1 MADLKG
7 TYNITSYHPNVR
19 WVVDY
24 SQTGRT
30 STTATYKF
38 TVTMALTTGLS
49 YGYGYDVYLHLS
61 QGGSSK
67 VSRHR
72 LKTTA
77 NTGTSWSTSF
87 NVTLN
92 TDSSGG
98 SIPSVRLW
106 SSSDTD
112 STHYMQQIDITGE
125 VTKTVFGTRPTAP
138 TNVTASGVYENGE
151 KIKISWSAVSGAS
164 IYEIEHSQYNTSTG
178 WTTWTTTQKN
188 ITTTSYTYTV
198 NTIGA
203 NINKIKFRVWSWNS
217 LGWSTTGTETNEVL
231 RSGLKVWNGSF
242 TRGIVRVWNGS
253 SWVIGRVRVWNGS
266 SWVNS
271 K

>member
-1 MADLKG
+1 MANLKG

-38 TVTMALTTGLS
+38 TVSMTLTTGQS
-49 YGYGYDVYLHLS
+49 YGYGYDIKLHLS
-61 QGGSSK
+61 QSGTSK
-67 VSRHR
+67 ISRHE
-72 LKTTA
+72 LKNTA
-77 NTGTSWSTSF
+77 NNGTSWSTSF

-112 STHYMQQIDITGE
+112 STHYQQQIDITGE
-125 VTKTVFGTRPTAP
+125 VTKTVYGTAP
-138 TNVTASGVYENGE
+138 ATPTNLTASGVYEVGE
-151 KIKISWSAVSGAS
+151 SIKVSWSASSGATS
-164 IYEIEHSQYNTSTG
+164 YEIQYDQYDTASG
-178 WTTWTTTQKN
+178 W
-188 ITTTSYTYTV
+188 V
-198 NTIGA
+198 
-203 NINKIKFRVWSWNS
+203 
-217 LGWSTTGTETNEVL
+217 GWGTATGTYNGTSFSHPISSVGNNRTKLRYRVRAKNNIGNSAWSSNSNEVL

-253 SWVIGRVRVWNGS
+253 AWVIGRVRVWNGNT
-266 SWVNS
+266 WVNA

>member
-7 TYNITSYHPNVR
+7 TYNLTTYHPNVR
-19 WVVDY
+19 WVVGY
-24 SQTGRT
+24 TQTGRT
-30 STTATYKF
+30 STTATYNF
-38 TVTMALTTGLS
+38 TVSMTLTTGQS

-67 VSRHR
+67 VSKHR

-98 SIPSVRLW
+98 SIPSIKLW
-106 SSSDTD
+106 STSDTD
-112 STHYMQQIDITGE
+112 STHYQQQLNISGE
-125 VTKTVFGTRPTAP
+125 VTKTVYGTAPSTP
-138 TNVTASGVYENGE
+138 TNVTASGFYEAGE
-151 KIKISWSAVSGAS
+151 NIKVSWSASSGATSYEVQYDQYDTVSGWV
-164 IYEIEHSQYNTSTG
+164 G
-178 WTTWTTTQKN
+178 WGT
-188 ITTTSYTYTV
+188 
-198 NTIGA
+198 A
-203 NINKIKFRVWSWNS
+203 
-217 LGWSTTGTETNEVL
+217 TGTYNGTSFSHPISSVGNNRTSVRYRVRAKNNIGNSAWSSNSNEVL

-253 SWVIGRVRVWNGS
+253 AWVIGRVRVWNGS